1 MSLNLTIH
9 PKYAS
14 SEEAITCF
22 LADFEQAGEY
32 LTKGDRNVIKKAT
45 INGLTLTIKKFKTPH
60 FFQALVYT
68 YLRKSKAR
76 RSFEYAKKLIGYG
89 INTPFPIAYAERFNW
104 GLKESYYVSEF
115 IDYDLDFRVLNHK
128 PLYANRDEILTQFAT
143 FTFKLHENNINFL
156 DHSPGNTLITISEN
170 NTYDFY
176 LIDLN
181 RMRFEP
187 MSLNKRM
194 YNFRRM
200 WLSKKMVR
208 VIATQYALL
217 YNVPFAK
224 IHHLLLSYSKKF
236 QGKANKRKLRKSKR
250 RLL

>member
-76 RSFEYAKKLIGYG
+76 RSFEYAKNLIGYG
-89 INTPFPIAYAERFNW
+89 INTPFPIA
-104 GLKESYYVSEF
+104 
-115 IDYDLDFRVLNHK
+115 
-128 PLYANRDEILTQFAT
+128 
-143 FTFKLHENNINFL
+143 
-156 DHSPGNTLITISEN
+156 
-170 NTYDFY
+170 
-176 LIDLN
+176 
-181 RMRFEP
+181 
-187 MSLNKRM
+187 
-194 YNFRRM
+194 
-200 WLSKKMVR
+200 
-208 VIATQYALL
+208 
-217 YNVPFAK
+217 
-224 IHHLLLSYSKKF
+224 
-236 QGKANKRKLRKSKR
+236 
-250 RLL
+250 